1 VRHVGAGLAV
11 ALLPPVSAWPLILLL
26 LAPET
31 VPSPEASL
39 PPPTRAP
46 APSDVPPEATSE
58 PWRFHVLLDGGLG
71 RGDFVVLLGGEPQ
84 SGPVRTAGLWG
95 AVERGPLRM
104 GLRLRL
110 LSADMET
117 HTEYYRRTD
126 KLFAGSLCGVVEW
139 HGLWAES
146 GMGYL
151 HTSYASNADE
161 GSGSDTIPDLVLGVG
176 YDLYLLPFLALRA
189 TAEWSGTAL
198 DWLIFY
204 NVGLVIRI

>member
-1 VRHVGAGLAV
+1 MPR
-11 ALLPPVSAWPLILLL
+11 VSAWPLIVLL
-26 LAPET
+26 LAQETALPPEAS
-31 VPSPEASL
+31 VPSPE
-39 PPPTRAP
+39 RAP
-46 APSDVPPEATSE
+46 APSDVPLDAPSE
-58 PWRFHVLLDGGLG
+58 PWQFHVLLDASLG
-71 RGDFVVLLGGEPQ
+71 QGDFVVLLGGEPQ

-95 AVERGPLRM
+95 AVEHGPLRM

-117 HTEYYRRTD
+117 HTEYYHRTD

-146 GMGYL
+146 GLGYL
-151 HTSYASNADE
+151 HSSYDSNGDE

-198 DWLIFY
+198 DWLTFY
-204 NVGLVIRI
+204 SVGLVIRI